1 MKVSSCRREHR
12 GAGAG
17 LNRVTR
23 TPWGLVGLLVAA
35 GIVAAFHVGKVP
47 PSIPSI
53 REELGAS
60 LGQAGWLLS
69 IVNLITALG
78 GMAIAMTADRFGHRR
93 LVLLGTALS
102 VAASG
107 LGAFAGSVDAL
118 LVGRFFEG
126 LGFIAVVVA
135 IPTLLL
141 RIARPADQRLAMTLW
156 TVYMPAGAGSM
167 MLIAAVVLPG
177 TSWRIA
183 WLVAAAASAL
193 MLAALL
199 LRALP
204 RRELDALP
212 VKRRPV
218 LHEMAEVASTGGPLA
233 IALCFGAYACC
244 WYAVIGFLPTLQV
257 DYLGFSTSTAAV
269 VTAAV
274 TIVNVGGNLGAGWL
288 MRHGL
293 PRVVLIV
300 GASASMAL
308 CAAGIFVDGVPDL
321 LRLVL
326 AGVYSA
332 VIGVVPAALF
342 TALPVHTPRPELVG
356 ASTGLLMQGS
366 NIGGL
371 LGPPITGALVVAGGW
386 PAAAWLTSVALGIAA
401 AAGLFLHWRERRRLG
416 A

>member
-1 MKVSSCRREHR
+1 
-12 GAGAG
+12 
-17 LNRVTR
+17 
-23 TPWGLVGLLVAA
+23 
-35 GIVAAFHVGKVP
+35 VAAFHVGKVP

-53 REELGAS
+53 RAELGAS

-78 GMAIAMTADRFGHRR
+78 GMAIALSADRFGHRR

-118 LVGRFFEG
+118 LVDRFFEG

-141 RIARPADQRLAMTLW
+141 RVARPADQRLAMTLW

-193 MLAALL
+193 MLGALL

-204 RRELDALP
+204 RHELDPLP
-212 VKRRPV
+212 IKRRPV
-218 LHEMAEVASTGGPLA
+218 LHEMADVASAGGPLA
-233 IALCFGAYACC
+233 IALCFGAYSCC
-244 WYAVIGFLPTLQV
+244 WYTVIGFLPTLQV
-257 DYLGFSTSTAAV
+257 DHLGFSTSTSAI
-269 VTAAV
+269 VTAVV
-274 TIVNVGGNLGAGWL
+274 TIVNVGGNLAAGWL
-288 MRHGL
+288 MRHGV

-300 GASASMAL
+300 GAAVSMAL
-308 CAAGIFVDGVPDL
+308 CAAGIFVDGVPDP

-342 TALPVHTPRPELVG
+342 TALPVHAPRPELVG

-366 NIGGL
+366 NIGAL
-371 LGPPITGALVVAGGW
+371 LGPPITATLVVAGGW
-386 PAAAWLTSVALGIAA
+386 PAAAWLTSVALAIAA
-401 AAGLFLHWRERRRLG
+401 AAGLFLHRRERRRLD

>member
-1 MKVSSCRREHR
+1 MPRLIGGRCIQRKHGPRSHGQGDV
-12 GAGAG
+12 
-17 LNRVTR
+17 LNRVSR

-60 LGQAGWLLS
+60 LSQAGWLLS

-78 GMAIAMTADRFGHRR
+78 GTAIALSADRFGHRR
-93 LVLLGTALS
+93 LILLGTALS

-135 IPTLLL
+135 IPTLVL

-204 RRELDALP
+204 RHELDPLP

-218 LHEMAEVASTGGPLA
+218 LHEMAEVASSGGPLA
-233 IALCFGAYACC
+233 IALCFGAYSCC
-244 WYAVIGFLPTLQV
+244 WYTVIGFLPTLQV
-257 DYLGFSTSTAAV
+257 ERLGFATSTAAI

-274 TIVNVGGNLGAGWL
+274 TIVNVGGNLAAGWL
-288 MRHGL
+288 MRHGVA
-293 PRVVLIV
+293 RGVVIV
-300 GASASMAL
+300 GAAASMAF
-308 CAAGIFVDGVPDL
+308 CAAGIFVDGVPD
-321 LRLVL
+321 LVL

-332 VIGVVPAALF
+332 VIGVVP
-342 TALPVHTPRPELVG
+342 
-356 ASTGLLMQGS
+356 
-366 NIGGL
+366 
-371 LGPPITGALVVAGGW
+371 
-386 PAAAWLTSVALGIAA
+386 
-401 AAGLFLHWRERRRLG
+401 
-416 A
+416 